1 MAENHFTSVMLCSGM
16 QDVFLLSWGIEKEC
30 STVST
35 VTQYYSGGV
44 RILLGK
50 QKK

>member
-1 MAENHFTSVMLCSGM
+1 MAENHFTSVKLSSGM
-16 QDVFLLSWGIEKEC
+16 QDVLLRWGTGKEC

-35 VTQYYSGGV
+35 VNYYYSGGV

>member
-1 MAENHFTSVMLCSGM
+1 MAENHFTSVMLSSGM
-16 QDVFLLSWGIEKEC
+16 QYVFLLRWGKEKNAQQLA
-30 STVST
+30 
-35 VTQYYSGGV
+35 VTYYYSGGV

>member
-1 MAENHFTSVMLCSGM
+1 MAENHFTSVMLGSGM
-16 QDVFLLSWGIEKEC
+16 QGAFLLSWGTEKEC

-44 RILLGK
+44 RVLLGR